1 MSTQLDVF
9 TQCSFGPKWT
19 DAECAALASARIV
32 VPRRQPPRTAPEAA
46 PAVLSDASA
55 HVRHYA
61 EVYRIAR
68 RSEAARRH
76 DAKSATLTELERAA
90 MRHKADAHALVAEQ
104 ALAALIR
111 RTQP

>member
-1 MSTQLDVF
+1 MSTQLDAFDLVLVENRLVMIPH
-9 TQCSFGPKWT
+9 Q
-19 DAECAALASARIV
+19 
-32 VPRRQPPRTAPEAA
+32 RRRPVRTAPESA

-55 HVRHYA
+55 YCRHYA

-76 DAKSATLTELERAA
+76 DAKKLTLTELERAA

-104 ALAALIR
+104 ALTALIR